1 MNRLVFLLVFSFFQ
15 HLAIGQMK
23 LLKEFP
29 VKNPQI
35 LCSDELGNYYVS
47 DGQEILKFNFKDSLF
62 MRYSALN
69 LGTISSIDVTN
80 PLKILVFYKE
90 ISRIAF
96 MDNTLSNYSE
106 SLDLQDLGLDQA
118 TLACTSY
125 DNGIWIYD
133 RINFQLIRFNKKFEK
148 QYSTKNLNL
157 IVKSDFL
164 PNFMLEKENF
174 LYVND
179 PQSGIAVFDAFGG
192 FLKTIPI
199 RGLTNFQ
206 VTQNRINYVKDGIYY
221 SFDMKKLY
229 ETHISLTDSN
239 VKAVRVEGDK
249 IIILTDNFL
258 KIYKLT

>member
-1 MNRLVFLLVFSFFQ
+1 MRVLFIFIFCVFQLLA
-15 HLAIGQMK
+15 LGQMK
-23 LLKEFP
+23 LLKEFS

-47 DGQEILKFNFKDSLF
+47 DGQEILKYNFKDSLF

-106 SLDLQDLGLDQA
+106 TLDLQDLGLDQA

-133 RINFQLIRFNKKFEK
+133 RMNFQLIRFNKKFEK
-148 QYSTKNLNL
+148 QYRTQNLNI
-157 IVKSDFL
+157 IVKSDFM

-192 FLKTIPI
+192 YLKTIPI
-199 RGLTNFQ
+199 TGLTSFQ
-206 VTQNRINYVKDGIYY
+206 VTQNKINYIKNGQYC
-221 SFDMKKLY
+221 SFDMKKLI
-229 ETHISLTDSN
+229 ETKIELNDSN
-239 VKAVRVEGDK
+239 VKAARVEGDK